1 MRTVLLGLD
10 SRYYSKHITKTTSM
24 QTARQV
30 SLIICISLWAIII
43 GGIVYSHIVY
53 FPPYLSNLP
62 ESSAMVKG
70 DYGLH
75 EENFWMFIHPLNILF
90 TILALI
96 LYWKIPQRRK
106 WIAIALV
113 IYVLVI
119 IVTAFYF
126 LPGLSAFADSSNQPG
141 ISAEEWDKR
150 GQTWQQLSWVR
161 GVFMYLA
168 FLSLLIALTK
178 RNINHPTHPLTM

>member
-1 MRTVLLGLD
+1 M
-10 SRYYSKHITKTTSM
+10 H
-24 QTARQV
+24 TARQFT
-30 SLIICISLWAIII
+30 LIIAISLWAIII

-62 ESSAMVKG
+62 ESTSLVSG
-70 DYGLH
+70 EYGLH

-96 LYWKIPQRRK
+96 LNWKIPQRRK
-106 WIAIALV
+106 WIALALV
-113 IYVLVI
+113 IYVIVI

-126 LPGLSAFADSSNQPG
+126 LPGLSEFADSKNQPA
-141 ISAEEWDKR
+141 ISPEEWDQK

-168 FLSLLIALTK
+168 FLSLLIALT
-178 RNINHPTHPLTM
+178 RRELPHPVQPVTM

>member
-1 MRTVLLGLD
+1 
-10 SRYYSKHITKTTSM
+10 M

-30 SLIICISLWAIII
+30 SLIIAISLWAIII

-53 FPPYLSNLP
+53 FPPYLSHLQ
-62 ESSAMVKG
+62 ESTSLLTG

-96 LYWKIPQRRK
+96 LNWKIHSRRK
-106 WIAIALV
+106 WIAVTLV
-113 IYVLVI
+113 IYVIVI

-126 LPGLSAFADSSNQPG
+126 LPGLTEFADSANQPG
-141 ISAEEWDKR
+141 ISGTEWDRK
-150 GQTWQQLSWVR
+150 GQRWQQLSWVR
-161 GVFMYLA
+161 GVFMYLG
-168 FLSLLIALTK
+168 FLFLVIALSKRDNLYPDRLRTK
-178 RNINHPTHPLTM
+178 